1 MKDLTNVPNVSN
13 VPSYLGPSCQ
23 RADIP
28 YSSEYTNNI
37 RVALVFTIKLNAIL

>member
-1 MKDLTNVPNVSN
+1 MKDLTNVPN